1 MSETEMALIRIF
13 KEAINSV
20 LPHNR
25 IKSLLK
31 IHENQLKLQNQIYEI
46 PKNGVT
52 IVGFG
57 KAVIGMAAELQRQL
71 RPEQI
76 KVAILSVPHGIQD
89 CLKPKQIPEASEKFQ
104 IFQGAKNNIP
114 DETAMKTATKIKE
127 TIEILTSEEDL
138 LMVLVSGGG
147 SALLPLPIDP
157 LNLEDKIQ
165 VTKDLSSKGANIQE
179 LNSVRIHLSDL
190 KGGKL
195 AQKSKAKV
203 LSLILSDIIDDPIE
217 LISSGPT
224 VEPKNLQN
232 PLEIIQK
239 YGIQIK
245 PEIVKKLKQKLE
257 QVEHLDHV
265 QNVLIGNN
273 QIALKTSLEEAK
285 KANFQSFILTSR
297 LSGEAKIVGEY
308 FANLAFNAKVQD
320 YVKVKYFLRKLQTE
334 PEMINDIIEALK
346 SSGKPVCLITG
357 GETIVKVIG
366 SGKGGRNQE
375 MVLSFFLEFSRLCPN
390 QKSTFLSAGT
400 DGIDGPTDAA
410 GAIVST
416 PIINAESL
424 NLMEYLSNNDSYSF
438 FERFQNGQNLIK
450 IGHTG
455 TNVMDIQML
464 LI

>member
-1 MSETEMALIRIF
+1 MTLIRIF
-13 KEAINSV
+13 KEATKSV

-25 IKSLLK
+25 IRNLLK
-31 IHENQLKLQNQIYEI
+31 IQGNQLKIQNQTYEI
-46 PKNGVT
+46 PKDGIT

-71 RPEQI
+71 KPEQI

-89 CLKPKQIPEASEKFQ
+89 CLQPDQIPQASEKFK
-104 IFQGAKNNIP
+104 IFHGAKNNIP
-114 DETAMKTATKIKE
+114 DEAAMKSATNIKE
-127 TIEILTSEEDL
+127 TVEKLTTEDL
-138 LMVLVSGGG
+138 LIVLVSGGG

-157 LNLEDKIQ
+157 LNLEDKIR
-165 VTKDLSSKGANIQE
+165 VTKNLSSKGANIQE
-179 LNSVRIHLSDL
+179 LNSVRIHLSEL

-232 PLEIIQK
+232 PIEIIEK
-239 YGIQIK
+239 YDLKIK
-245 PEIVKKLKQKLE
+245 PEIIKKLKQK
-257 QVEHLDHV
+257 QTIGHLDHV

-273 QIALKTSLEEAK
+273 KIALKTGLEEATK
-285 KANFQSFILTSR
+285 SNFQSFILTSR
-297 LSGEAKIVGEY
+297 LSGEAKLVGEY
-308 FANLAFNAKVQD
+308 FANLAFNAEIQD
-320 YVKVKYFLRKLQTE
+320 YEKVEYFLQKLQTE
-334 PEMINDIIEALK
+334 PETINDIIEALK
-346 SSGKPVCLITG
+346 RRSGNPLCLITG
-357 GETIVKVIG
+357 GETTVKVIG

-375 MVLSFFLEFSRLCPN
+375 MVLSFLMELSKLCPT

-410 GAIVST
+410 GAIIST
-416 PIINAESL
+416 PIITNESL
-424 NLMEYLSNNDSYSF
+424 KLKDYLYNNDSYSF

>member
-1 MSETEMALIRIF
+1 MTLIRIF
-13 KEAINSV
+13 KEATKSV

-25 IKSLLK
+25 IRNLLK
-31 IHENQLKLQNQIYEI
+31 IQGNQLKIQNQTYDI
-46 PKNGVT
+46 PKDGIT

-71 RPEQI
+71 KPEQI

-89 CLKPKQIPEASEKFQ
+89 CLQPDQIPQASEKFK
-104 IFQGAKNNIP
+104 IFHGAKNNIP
-114 DETAMKTATKIKE
+114 DEAAMKSATNIKE
-127 TIEILTSEEDL
+127 TVEKLTTEDL
-138 LMVLVSGGG
+138 LIVLVSGGG

-165 VTKDLSSKGANIQE
+165 LTKNLSSKGANIQE
-179 LNSVRIHLSDL
+179 LNSVRIHLSEL

-224 VEPKNLQN
+224 VEPKKLQN
-232 PLEIIQK
+232 PIEIIEK
-239 YGIQIK
+239 YDLKIK
-245 PEIVKKLKQKLE
+245 PEILKKLNQKQTIG
-257 QVEHLDHV
+257 HLDHV

-273 QIALKTSLEEAK
+273 KIALKTGLEEATK
-285 KANFQSFILTSR
+285 SNFQSFILTSR
-297 LSGEAKIVGEY
+297 LSGEAKLVGKY
-308 FANLAFNAKVQD
+308 FANLAFNAEIQD
-320 YVKVKYFLRKLQTE
+320 YGKVEYFLQKLQTE
-334 PEMINDIIEALK
+334 PETINDIIEALK
-346 SSGKPVCLITG
+346 RRSGNPLCLITG
-357 GETIVKVIG
+357 GETTVKVIG

-375 MVLSFFLEFSRLCPN
+375 MVLSFLMELSKLCPT

-410 GAIVST
+410 GAIIST
-416 PIINAESL
+416 PIITNESL
-424 NLMEYLSNNDSYSF
+424 NLKDYLYNNDSYSF

>member
-1 MSETEMALIRIF
+1 MTLIRIF
-13 KEAINSV
+13 KEATKSV

-25 IKSLLK
+25 IRNLLK
-31 IHENQLKLQNQIYEI
+31 IQGNQLKIQNLTYEI
-46 PKNGVT
+46 PKDGIT

-71 RPEQI
+71 KPEQI

-89 CLKPKQIPEASEKFQ
+89 CLQPDQIPQASEKFK
-104 IFQGAKNNIP
+104 IFHGAKNNIP
-114 DETAMKTATKIKE
+114 DEAAMKSATNIKE
-127 TIEILTSEEDL
+127 TVEKLTTEDL
-138 LMVLVSGGG
+138 LIVLVSGGG

-157 LNLEDKIQ
+157 LNLEDKIR
-165 VTKDLSSKGANIQE
+165 VTKNLSSKGANIQE
-179 LNSVRIHLSDL
+179 LNSVRIHLSEL

-232 PLEIIQK
+232 PIEIIEK
-239 YGIQIK
+239 YDLKIK
-245 PEIVKKLKQKLE
+245 PEILKKLNQKQTIG
-257 QVEHLDHV
+257 HLDHV

-273 QIALKTSLEEAK
+273 KIALKTGLEEATK
-285 KANFQSFILTSR
+285 SNFQSFILTSR
-297 LSGEAKIVGEY
+297 LSGEAKLVGEY
-308 FANLAFNAKVQD
+308 FANLAFNAEIQD
-320 YVKVKYFLRKLQTE
+320 YGKVEYFLQKLQTE
-334 PEMINDIIEALK
+334 PETINDIIEALK
-346 SSGKPVCLITG
+346 RRSGNPLCLITG
-357 GETIVKVIG
+357 GETTVKVIG

-375 MVLSFFLEFSRLCPN
+375 MVLSFLMELSKLCPT

-410 GAIVST
+410 GAIIST
-416 PIINAESL
+416 PIITNESL
-424 NLMEYLSNNDSYSF
+424 KLKDYLYNNDSYSF

-464 LI
+464 LV

>member
-1 MSETEMALIRIF
+1 MTLIRIF
-13 KEAINSV
+13 KEATKSV

-25 IKSLLK
+25 ICSLLK
-31 IHENQLKLQNQIYEI
+31 IQGNQLKIQNQTYEI
-46 PKNGVT
+46 PKDGIT

-71 RPEQI
+71 KPEQI

-89 CLKPKQIPEASEKFQ
+89 CLQPDQIPQASEKFT
-104 IFQGAKNNIP
+104 IFHGAKNNIP
-114 DETAMKTATKIKE
+114 DEAAMKSATNIKE
-127 TIEILTSEEDL
+127 TIEKLTTEDL
-138 LMVLVSGGG
+138 LIVLVSGGG
-147 SALLPLPIDP
+147 SALLPLPIHP

-165 VTKDLSSKGANIQE
+165 VTKNLSSKGANIQE
-179 LNSVRIHLSDL
+179 LNSVRIHLSEL

-232 PLEIIQK
+232 PIEIIEK
-239 YGIQIK
+239 YDLKIK
-245 PEIVKKLKQKLE
+245 PEILKKLNQKQTIG
-257 QVEHLDHV
+257 HLDHV

-273 QIALKTSLEEAK
+273 KIALKTGLEEATK
-285 KANFQSFILTSR
+285 SNFQSFILTSR
-297 LSGEAKIVGEY
+297 LSGEAKLVGEY
-308 FANLAFNAKVQD
+308 FANLAFNAEIKDYEKVEH
-320 YVKVKYFLRKLQTE
+320 FLQKLQSE
-334 PEMINDIIEALK
+334 PETINDIIEALK
-346 SSGKPVCLITG
+346 KRSGDPLCLITG
-357 GETIVKVIG
+357 GETTVKVIG

-375 MVLSFFLEFSRLCPN
+375 MVLSFLMNLSKLCPTK
-390 QKSTFLSAGT
+390 KSTFLSAGT

-410 GAIVST
+410 GAIIST
-416 PIINAESL
+416 PIISDESL
-424 NLMEYLSNNDSYSF
+424 NLLEYLSNNDSYSF
-438 FERFQNGQNLIK
+438 FERFQKGQNLIK

>member
-1 MSETEMALIRIF
+1 MTLIRIF
-13 KEAINSV
+13 KEATKSV

-25 IKSLLK
+25 IRNLLK
-31 IHENQLKLQNQIYEI
+31 IQGNQLKIQNQTYKI
-46 PKNGVT
+46 PKDGIT

-71 RPEQI
+71 KPEQI

-89 CLKPKQIPEASEKFQ
+89 CLQPDQIPQASEKFK
-104 IFQGAKNNIP
+104 IFHGAKNNIP
-114 DETAMKTATKIKE
+114 DEAAMKSATNIKE
-127 TIEILTSEEDL
+127 TVEKLTTEDL
-138 LMVLVSGGG
+138 LIVLVSGGG

-157 LNLEDKIQ
+157 LNLEDKIR
-165 VTKDLSSKGANIQE
+165 VTKNLSSKGANIQE
-179 LNSVRIHLSDL
+179 LNSVRIHLSEL

-232 PLEIIQK
+232 PIEIIEK
-239 YGIQIK
+239 YDLKIK
-245 PEIVKKLKQKLE
+245 PEILKKLNQKQTI
-257 QVEHLDHV
+257 EHLDHV

-273 QIALKTSLEEAK
+273 KIALKTGLEEATK
-285 KANFQSFILTSR
+285 SNFQSFILTSR
-297 LSGEAKIVGEY
+297 LSGEAKLVGEY
-308 FANLAFNAKVQD
+308 FANLAFNAEIQD
-320 YVKVKYFLRKLQTE
+320 YGKVEYFLQKLQTE
-334 PEMINDIIEALK
+334 PETINDIIEALK
-346 SSGKPVCLITG
+346 RRSGNPLCLITG
-357 GETIVKVIG
+357 GETTVKVIG

-375 MVLSFFLEFSRLCPN
+375 MVLSFLMNLSKLCPT

-410 GAIVST
+410 GAIIST
-416 PIINAESL
+416 PIITNESL
-424 NLMEYLSNNDSYSF
+424 NVKEYLSNNDSYSF

>member
-1 MSETEMALIRIF
+1 MTLIRIF
-13 KEAINSV
+13 KEATKSV

-25 IKSLLK
+25 IRNLLK
-31 IHENQLKLQNQIYEI
+31 IQGNQLKIQNQTYEI
-46 PKNGVT
+46 PKDGIT

-71 RPEQI
+71 KPEQI

-89 CLKPKQIPEASEKFQ
+89 CLQPDQIPQASEKFK
-104 IFQGAKNNIP
+104 IFHGAKNNIP
-114 DETAMKTATKIKE
+114 DEAAMKSATNIKE
-127 TIEILTSEEDL
+127 TVEKLTTEDL
-138 LMVLVSGGG
+138 LIVLVSGGG
-147 SALLPLPIDP
+147 SALLPLPIHP
-157 LNLEDKIQ
+157 LSLEDKIQ
-165 VTKDLSSKGANIQE
+165 VTKNLSSKGANIQE
-179 LNSVRIHLSDL
+179 LNSVRIHLSEL

-232 PLEIIQK
+232 PIEIIEK
-239 YGIQIK
+239 YDLKIK
-245 PEIVKKLKQKLE
+245 PEILKKLNQKQTI
-257 QVEHLDHV
+257 EHLDHV

-273 QIALKTSLEEAK
+273 KIALKTGLEEATK
-285 KANFQSFILTSR
+285 SNFQSFILTSR
-297 LSGEAKIVGEY
+297 LSGEAKLVGEY
-308 FANLAFNAKVQD
+308 FANLAFNAEIQD
-320 YVKVKYFLRKLQTE
+320 YGKVEYFLQKLQTE
-334 PEMINDIIEALK
+334 PETINDIIEALK
-346 SSGKPVCLITG
+346 RRSGNPLCLITG
-357 GETIVKVIG
+357 GETTVKVIG

-375 MVLSFFLEFSRLCPN
+375 MVLSFLMNLSKLCPT

-410 GAIVST
+410 GAIIST
-416 PIINAESL
+416 PIITNESL
-424 NLMEYLSNNDSYSF
+424 NLKDYLYNNDSYSF

>member
-71 RPEQI
+71 KPEQI

-89 CLKPKQIPEASEKFQ
+89 CLQPDQIPQASEKFK

-114 DETAMKTATKIKE
+114 DEAAMKTATKIKE
-127 TIEILTSEEDL
+127 TIEKLTSEEDL

-165 VTKDLSSKGANIQE
+165 VTKKLSSKGANIQE

-232 PLEIIQK
+232 PIEIIEK
-239 YGIQIK
+239 YDLKIK
-245 PEIVKKLKQKLE
+245 PEIIKKLKQK
-257 QVEHLDHV
+257 QTIGHLDHV

-273 QIALKTSLEEAK
+273 KIALKTGLEEATK
-285 KANFQSFILTSR
+285 SNFQSFILTSR
-297 LSGEAKIVGEY
+297 LSGEAKLVGEY
-308 FANLAFNAKVQD
+308 FANLAFNAKIQD
-320 YVKVKYFLRKLQTE
+320 YVKVKDFLRKLQTE
-334 PEMINDIIEALK
+334 PGMINDIIDALK

>member
-1 MSETEMALIRIF
+1 MLENEMTLIRIF
-13 KEAINSV
+13 KEATKSV

-25 IKSLLK
+25 IRNLLK
-31 IHENQLKLQNQIYEI
+31 IQGNQLKIQNQTYDI
-46 PKNGVT
+46 PKDGIT

-71 RPEQI
+71 KPEQI

-89 CLKPKQIPEASEKFQ
+89 CLQPDQIPQASEKFK
-104 IFQGAKNNIP
+104 IFHGAKNNIP
-114 DETAMKTATKIKE
+114 DEAAMKSATNIKE
-127 TIEILTSEEDL
+127 TVEKLTTEDL
-138 LMVLVSGGG
+138 LIVLVSGGG

-165 VTKDLSSKGANIQE
+165 VTKNLSSKGANIQE
-179 LNSVRIHLSDL
+179 LNSVRIHLSEL

-232 PLEIIQK
+232 PIEIIEK
-239 YGIQIK
+239 YDLKIK
-245 PEIVKKLKQKLE
+245 PEILKKLNQKQTIG
-257 QVEHLDHV
+257 HLDHV

-273 QIALKTSLEEAK
+273 KIALKTGLEEATK
-285 KANFQSFILTSR
+285 SNFQSFILTSR
-297 LSGEAKIVGEY
+297 LSGEAKLVGEY
-308 FANLAFNAKVQD
+308 FANLAFNAEIQD
-320 YVKVKYFLRKLQTE
+320 YDKVEYFLQKLQTE
-334 PEMINDIIEALK
+334 PETINDIIEALK
-346 SSGKPVCLITG
+346 RRSGNPLCLITG
-357 GETIVKVIG
+357 GETTVKVIG

-375 MVLSFFLEFSRLCPN
+375 MVLSFLMNLSKLCPT

-410 GAIVST
+410 GAIIST
-416 PIINAESL
+416 PIITNESL
-424 NLMEYLSNNDSYSF
+424 NLKDYLYNNDSYSF
-438 FERFQNGQNLIK
+438 FERFQKGQNLIK

>member
-1 MSETEMALIRIF
+1 MLENEMTLIRIF
-13 KEAINSV
+13 KEATKSV

-25 IKSLLK
+25 IRNLLK
-31 IHENQLKLQNQIYEI
+31 IQGNQLKIQNQTYDI
-46 PKNGVT
+46 PKDGIT

-71 RPEQI
+71 KPEQI

-89 CLKPKQIPEASEKFQ
+89 CLQPDQIPQASEKFK
-104 IFQGAKNNIP
+104 IFHGAKNNIP
-114 DETAMKTATKIKE
+114 DEAAMKSATNIKE
-127 TIEILTSEEDL
+127 TVEKLTTEDL
-138 LMVLVSGGG
+138 LIVLVSGGG

-165 VTKDLSSKGANIQE
+165 VTKNLSSKGANIQE
-179 LNSVRIHLSDL
+179 LNSVRIHLSEL

-232 PLEIIQK
+232 PIEIIEK
-239 YGIQIK
+239 YDLKIK
-245 PEIVKKLKQKLE
+245 PEILKKLNQKQTIG
-257 QVEHLDHV
+257 HLDHV

-273 QIALKTSLEEAK
+273 KIALKTGLEEATK
-285 KANFQSFILTSR
+285 SNFQSFILTSR
-297 LSGEAKIVGEY
+297 LSGEAKLVGEY
-308 FANLAFNAKVQD
+308 FANLAFNAEIQD
-320 YVKVKYFLRKLQTE
+320 YEKVEYFLQKLQTE
-334 PEMINDIIEALK
+334 PETINDIIEALK
-346 SSGKPVCLITG
+346 RRSGNPLCLITG
-357 GETIVKVIG
+357 GETTVKVIG

-375 MVLSFFLEFSRLCPN
+375 MVLSFLMELSKLCPT

-416 PIINAESL
+416 PIISDESP
-424 NLMEYLSNNDSYSF
+424 NLKEYLYNNDSYSF

>member
-1 MSETEMALIRIF
+1 MTLIRIF
-13 KEAINSV
+13 KEATKSV

-25 IKSLLK
+25 IRNLLK
-31 IHENQLKLQNQIYEI
+31 IQGNQLKIQNLTYEI
-46 PKNGVT
+46 PKDGIT

-71 RPEQI
+71 KPEQI

-89 CLKPKQIPEASEKFQ
+89 CLQPDQIPQASEKFK
-104 IFQGAKNNIP
+104 IFHGAKNNIP
-114 DETAMKTATKIKE
+114 DEAAMKSATNIKE
-127 TIEILTSEEDL
+127 TVEKLTTEDL
-138 LMVLVSGGG
+138 LIVLVSGGG

-157 LNLEDKIQ
+157 LNLEDKIR
-165 VTKDLSSKGANIQE
+165 VTKNLSSKGANIQE
-179 LNSVRIHLSDL
+179 LNSVRIHLSEL

-232 PLEIIQK
+232 PIEIIEK
-239 YGIQIK
+239 YDLKIK
-245 PEIVKKLKQKLE
+245 PEILKKLNQKQTIG
-257 QVEHLDHV
+257 HLDHV

-273 QIALKTSLEEAK
+273 KIALKTGLEEATK
-285 KANFQSFILTSR
+285 SNFQSFILTSR
-297 LSGEAKIVGEY
+297 LSGEAKLVGEY
-308 FANLAFNAKVQD
+308 FANLAFNAEIQD
-320 YVKVKYFLRKLQTE
+320 YGKVEYFLQKLQTE
-334 PEMINDIIEALK
+334 PETINDIIEALK
-346 SSGKPVCLITG
+346 RRSGNPLCLITG
-357 GETIVKVIG
+357 GETTVKVIG

-375 MVLSFFLEFSRLCPN
+375 MVLSFLMELSKLCPT

-410 GAIVST
+410 GAIIST
-416 PIINAESL
+416 PIITNESL
-424 NLMEYLSNNDSYSF
+424 KLKDYLYNNDSYSF